1 MFKHMRTQWDGL
13 KQSASLCGRSSLY
26 NLLTLGEHISILHM
40 KNEIQIWP
48 KCGAFAILVDLF
60 SFLLQVFSKSSFL
73 RERSPLQALSANI
86 WGWRYFTCN
95 NMFCLFLKEC
105 ENTPVRI
112 KSNNQGQSTPRWKSL
127 GSELHL
133 ESASVTPACPNRSI
147 SPPSC
152 CFTVLLLDSFVH
164 MLLLPKLH

>member
-60 SFLLQVFSKSSFL
+60 SFLLQVFSWSQVFCVSEVHCKL
-73 RERSPLQALSANI
+73 WVQTYGAEDILPVITCSA
-86 WGWRYFTCN
+86 YF
-95 NMFCLFLKEC
+95 
-105 ENTPVRI
+105 
-112 KSNNQGQSTPRWKSL
+112 
-127 GSELHL
+127 
-133 ESASVTPACPNRSI
+133 
-147 SPPSC
+147 
-152 CFTVLLLDSFVH
+152 
-164 MLLLPKLH
+164 